1 MVLKKHHDD
10 GINRELLDQLAVN
23 GVGERGVNGVGPA
36 QLIDAK

>member
-23 GVGERGVNGVGPA
+23 GVGPA